1 MHVVVTGASAGIG
14 RGLAR
19 GFAAIGADLTLV
31 ARSEDKLQ
39 SLASEVSTRTHVVPR
54 DLSDAATATDWLPGA
69 EAALGPVDVLINN
82 AGVQIIGP
90 TAETDI
96 EAAERLLVLDL
107 HVPLR
112 LTRAV
117 LPSMLERRAGTIVDI
132 ASMAALAPT
141 PGMTWYNA
149 AKAGLAGASEAMRG
163 ELRRQGVHVV
173 TVYPGIIPT
182 DMGTKGLAKYE
193 KSRMLGLQPQGDVD
207 TLARLVVRAVQ
218 KHRPRVIYPRFNA
231 TARMFPGITRWVMD
245 RFTPPLVR

>member
-19 GFAAIGADLTLV
+19 AFAGVGADLTLV
-31 ARSEDKLQ
+31 ARSADKLEA
-39 SLASEVSTRTHVVPR
+39 LAAEVQTRTHVVPR
-54 DLSDAATATDWLPGA
+54 DLSNAKTATDWLPDA
-69 EAALGPVDVLINN
+69 VAALGPVDVLINN

-96 EAAERLLVLDL
+96 DAAERLLVLDL

-117 LPSMLERRAGTIVDI
+117 LPSMIARKSGTIVDI
-132 ASMAALAPT
+132 ASMASLAPT

-149 AKAGLAGASEAMRG
+149 AKAGLAGASEALRG
-163 ELRRQGVHVV
+163 ELRHDGVHVV

-193 KSRMLGLQPQGDVD
+193 KSRMLGLQPQGNVE
-207 TLARLVVRAVQ
+207 TLSRLVVRAVQ
-218 KHRPRVIYPRFNA
+218 KRKPRVIYPRFNV
-231 TARMFPGITRWVMD
+231 TARMFPGVTRWVMD
-245 RFTPPLVR
+245 RFTPPLAK